1 MQIAPQ
7 TVVVT
12 LLQHQ
17 IADELENFSVTGPT
31 VAVKT
36 EDSQV
41 CRCRGPT
48 HLTTRHTASNAAR
61 HSTGHLTVDSMVDS
75 PRGNPRHTAHAKL
88 LTDFAHRRDRIH
100 NINKRPD
107 HPSTRR
113 PPATAN
119 VIETSLRYF
128 WTIDID

>member
-1 MQIAPQ
+1 
-7 TVVVT
+7 V
-12 LLQHQ
+12 
-17 IADELENFSVTGPT
+17 
-31 VAVKT
+31 
-36 EDSQV
+36 
-41 CRCRGPT
+41 CRGPT
-48 HLTTRHTASNAAR
+48 HLTTRDTASNAAR